1 MSALIV
7 ILAVLILGP
16 VVYAASILHEGIK
29 NRDRQG
35 KIYGILAIVYV
46 ILVYVWIFAFKC
58 GRVF

>member
-16 VVYAASILHEGIK
+16 VVYAGSILYEGIK
-29 NRDRQG
+29 NGDRRG
-35 KIYGILAIVYV
+35 KILGILAIVYV
-46 ILVYVWIFAFKC
+46 ILVYVWIFVFKC